1 MKSLSK
7 MVCFT
12 FVVSAALGLK
22 ANVLYWQVNNNPQ
35 NYNYAALVAVDKSG
49 NEDYVQLVDQDGK
62 PFSTPAYAAPA
73 TSSGTGVQYAD
84 VSAYGSDYSFYIE
97 MLNWDGSEFTEGWTS
112 PTMTYD
118 SLSNYISD
126 GSISAGSVNAWT
138 ASVTIPEPTSGL
150 LLLVGGSLLALRRKR
165 RA

>member
-1 MKSLSK
+1 MKSLIK
-7 MVCFT
+7 IVCFALVFSVT
-12 FVVSAALGLK
+12 LGLK

-35 NYNYAALVAVDKSG
+35 NYNYAALVAVDAEG
-49 NEDYVQLVDQDGK
+49 NEEYVELVDQDGN
-62 PFSTPAYAAPA
+62 PFSPAAYTAPA

-84 VSAYGSDYSFYIE
+84 VSGYNSSYSFYTE
-97 MLNWDGSEFTEGWTS
+97 MLNWDGSEFTEGWTG

-126 GSISAGSVNAWT
+126 GGISSGSVNAWT